1 MRDPAGHAWVF
12 FGTQRAGPGTGFS
25 RARFDAATGALSPP
39 RLVTVADDPS
49 YFVVH
54 PDGRHLYTCNSGTPG
69 GVSAYTLNP
78 ATGELDFLNAH
89 VSQGRGPSHL
99 SLDVAGRFVLAANY
113 DGGFVEVLALAADG
127 SLDRQVAF
135 VQHEGRSVHPER
147 QTRPYA
153 HCVRVDPENRF
164 ALVADLGLDQVRL
177 YRFDASSGGLAP
189 HEPAVVPV
197 SPGSGPRHLAWHPNG
212 RWLYL
217 VEEISSEVGLFSWT
231 STTGTLQPVQSVP
244 ALPPGF
250 AGDNTSAEILVHPT
264 GRFVYASNRGHD
276 SLAAFAV
283 AESSGTLTPL
293 QHVPSGGRT
302 PRYMTFDLTGRWLLA
317 TNLDSDTVAIFGI
330 DRDTGRLTLHGDPL
344 AVRRPFGIA
353 FVQARSLGGG
363 LS

>member
-1 MRDPAGHAWVF
+1 
-12 FGTQRAGPGTGFS
+12 
-25 RARFDAATGALSPP
+25 
-39 RLVTVADDPS
+39 
-49 YFVVH
+49 
-54 PDGRHLYTCNSGTPG
+54 
-69 GVSAYTLNP
+69 
-78 ATGELDFLNAH
+78 
-89 VSQGRGPSHL
+89 
-99 SLDVAGRFVLAANY
+99 VLAANY